1 MRKMQI
7 SFILCIY
14 WTSYAIFSMT
24 SVYKLL
30 LELAIY
36 QLSGMFLFDRLKLIS
51 SGFSNALFRTSWYY
65 AILLD
70 CLMK

>member
-1 MRKMQI
+1 MRKKQI

-14 WTSYAIFSMT
+14 WTSYATFSMT
-24 SVYKLL
+24 SLYKLL

-36 QLSGMFLFDRLKLIS
+36 QLSGIKTYLIW
-51 SGFSNALFRTSWYY
+51 FSNALFRTACYY

-70 CLMK
+70 YLMK